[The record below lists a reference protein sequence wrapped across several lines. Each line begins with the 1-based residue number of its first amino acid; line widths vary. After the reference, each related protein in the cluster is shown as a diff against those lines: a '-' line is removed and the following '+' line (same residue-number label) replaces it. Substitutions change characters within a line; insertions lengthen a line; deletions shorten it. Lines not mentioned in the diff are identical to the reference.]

1 MTMTLD
7 DNKILETLIDI
18 KSQLS
23 ELNANQKNLQAI
35 LVNHENRITSI
46 ESSTTKE
53 KTSLKDDL
61 IQMLVK
67 GIVGS
72 IFVIGSLAGA
82 GGILA
87 KIFGS

>member
-1 MTMTLD
+1 MTLD
-7 DNKILETLIDI
+7 DDKILETLIEI
-18 KSQLS
+18 KAQLA

-35 LVNHENRITSI
+35 LVNHENRITTI
-46 ESSTTKE
+46 ESATTKE
-53 KTSLKDDL
+53 KTSFKDDIIRLL
-61 IQMLVK
+61 IK

-82 GGILA
+82 GSILA

>member
-1 MTMTLD
+1 MTLD
-7 DNKILETLIDI
+7 DDKILETLIKI
-18 KSQLS
+18 EAQLA

-35 LVNHENRITSI
+35 LVNHENRITNI
-46 ESSTTKE
+46 ESTTTKV
-53 KTSLKDDL
+53 KTSFKDDL

-87 KIFGS
+87 KILGG